1 MTTEKLIT
9 KEKLTEVLNLSIG
22 KIDKMMKYN
31 QIPFYKLGR
40 SVRFDID
47 EVLERLNRDYKN

>member
-47 EVLERLNRDYKN
+47 EVLDRLNRDYKN